1 MEKFNELVQIIKK
14 LRSPGGCPWD
24 REQTLGTL
32 KPYLL
37 EETYEVLEAMDIGG
51 NELKGELGDLLL
63 QIIFQSNISEEKGE
77 FSIEDVIENISKKM
91 IRRHP
96 HVFNE
101 AEELK
106 SSEEVLVKW
115 EEIKKGE
122 KEHENRK
129 SILDGI
135 PKGMPALLRAEKIQK
150 KVAKVGFDWPD
161 IVGVIDKVSEEIEEL
176 KVEIISM
183 EKEKSEEE
191 LGDLF
196 FALVN
201 LSRHIGIN
209 PEICMNKASDKFEK
223 RFRKVEMKCD
233 LEKASLEDMNKVWE
247 EIKKIKD

>member
-1 MEKFNELVQIIKK
+1 
-14 LRSPGGCPWD
+14 
-24 REQTLGTL
+24 
-32 KPYLL
+32 
-37 EETYEVLEAMDIGG
+37 
-51 NELKGELGDLLL
+51 
-63 QIIFQSNISEEKGE
+63 
-77 FSIEDVIENISKKM
+77 
-91 IRRHP
+91 
-96 HVFNE
+96 
-101 AEELK
+101 
-106 SSEEVLVKW
+106 
-115 EEIKKGE
+115 
-122 KEHENRK
+122 
-129 SILDGI
+129 
-135 PKGMPALLRAEKIQK
+135 
-150 KVAKVGFDWPD
+150 FDWPD

>member
-96 HVFNE
+96 HVFDE

-201 LSRHIGIN
+201 LSRHMGVN